1 MQQSLLCQSRN
12 FLRLV
17 LMLFLFSNFVYGQD
31 DLFEAAP
38 AAIQAAQ
45 ANDPVLVY
53 AKRYLNVR
61 RGLIKRTCELNED
74 EKKNLDSV
82 GEVWIN
88 QELAKGAQKGGI
100 VENGAAMLLGR
111 PARVDVNDA
120 PGKVKRLQSLL
131 DKKLFELLSIEHRTQ
146 VQAEIE
152 EMEQFECE
160 ANAQVLV
167 SKMDEMFV
175 LSAEQRDLIEP
186 KLATWLKGKSLYM
199 QFYMQN
205 RNYLP
210 NIPIDIVQKVLTPE
224 QRKNFFEATNRIDY
238 DYLTYQIQVFQ
249 HQPQLGNHDY

>member
-1 MQQSLLCQSRN
+1 MQQTLQSHAQN
-12 FLRLV
+12 MLRFV
-17 LMLFLFSNFVYGQD
+17 LTLFLFAHFVYGQD

-38 AAIQAAQ
+38 AAVQVPR

-74 EKKNLDSV
+74 EKKNLDSIE
-82 GEVWIN
+82 EVWFN
-88 QELAKGAQKGGI
+88 KELAKGAQKGGI
-100 VENGAAMLLGR
+100 VENGVAMLLGR

-146 VQAEIE
+146 VQAAIE
-152 EMEQFECE
+152 EMERFECE
-160 ANAQVLV
+160 ASAQVLV

-175 LSAEQRDLIEP
+175 LSAEQRDLLEP

-205 RNYLP
+205 RSYLP
-210 NIPIDIVQKVLTPE
+210 NIPVDIVQKVLTSE
-224 QRKNFFEATNRIDY
+224 QRKLFDATRKADQ
-238 DYLTYQIQVFQ
+238 DYLTYQIQMFR
-249 HQPQLGNHDY
+249 HQPQLGDHDY

>member
-1 MQQSLLCQSRN
+1 MQKSLLCQSRN
-12 FLRLV
+12 FLRFV
-17 LMLFLFSNFVYGQD
+17 LTLFLFANFVYGQD
-31 DLFEAAP
+31 DVFEAAP
-38 AAIQAAQ
+38 VAVQAPR

-74 EKKNLDSV
+74 EKKNLDSIE
-82 GEVWIN
+82 EVWFN

-100 VENGAAMLLGR
+100 VENGVAMLLGR

-131 DKKLFELLSIEHRTQ
+131 DKKLFDFLSIEHRTQ
-146 VQAEIE
+146 VQAAIE
-152 EMEQFECE
+152 EMERFECE

-175 LSAEQRDLIEP
+175 LSAEQRDLLEP
-186 KLATWLKGKSLYM
+186 KLATWLKGKSLHM
-199 QFYMQN
+199 HLYMQN

-210 NIPIDIVQKVLTPE
+210 NIPVDIVQKVLTSE
-224 QRKNFFEATNRIDY
+224 QRKLFAATRKADQ
-238 DYLTYQIQVFQ
+238 DYLTYQIQMFQ
-249 HQPQLGNHDY
+249 HQPQLGDHDY